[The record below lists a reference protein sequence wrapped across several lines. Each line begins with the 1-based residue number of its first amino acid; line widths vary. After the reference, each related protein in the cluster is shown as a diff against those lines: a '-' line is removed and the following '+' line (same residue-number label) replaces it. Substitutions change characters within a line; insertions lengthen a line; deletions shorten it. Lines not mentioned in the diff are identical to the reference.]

1 MQPADVGATGR
12 EDDGDA
18 LQDCIRLAHIEGG
31 MSGLVPFPTIGVN
44 SLVELAAQ
52 KLATARVALPGE
64 GAARVE
70 LPQ

>member
-1 MQPADVGATGR
+1 
-12 EDDGDA
+12 
-18 LQDCIRLAHIEGG
+18 
-31 MSGLVPFPTIGVN
+31 MSGLVPFPTIGVS